1 MATNRLRRGIVAS
14 IALAPLAALV
24 PSGAR
29 AQPVLGRDYSVLSPE
44 QPVEGAGKI
53 DVVEF
58 FWYGCIHC
66 YNLEAL
72 LEPWVPKLAPD
83 AQFRRIPA
91 VFDSPRWAHDAG
103 LFFAFEALGVLER
116 LHRPIFDAV
125 HKDRLR
131 TDNPEALTEWLRKN
145 GVDPKR
151 LDDTLKSFG
160 VQSKVRRA
168 TQLTRA
174 FRVEG
179 TPLLAI
185 HGRYTISAEQGRTHA
200 GMLAIAEQLIGVA
213 RKGLASKK

>member
-1 MATNRLRRGIVAS
+1 MNPLRRRVLAGVS
-14 IALAPLAALV
+14 LAPLAALA
-24 PSGAR
+24 PSRAR
-29 AQPVLGRDYSVLSPE
+29 AQLVAGRDYSVLSPE
-44 QPVEGAGKI
+44 QPVESTAKV

-72 LEPWVPKLAPD
+72 LEAWIPKLPAD

-91 VFDSPRWAHDAG
+91 VFDSPRWALDAG
-103 LFFAFEALGVLER
+103 VYFAFEALGVLER
-116 LHRPIFDAV
+116 LHRPLFEAV

-131 TDNPEALTEWLRKN
+131 TDNPQALAQWLQKN

-151 LDDTLKSFG
+151 FDDTLKSFG

-179 TPLLAI
+179 TPMLAV
-185 HGRYTISAEQGRTHA
+185 HGRYTISAEQGRSHA
-200 GMLAIAEQLIGVA
+200 GMLAIAEQLIGLA
-213 RKGLASKK
+213 RKGLSAKK